1 MSSLVVFFESSSGVS
16 RRRIARVLGLALG
29 GVLWS
34 NSGWALEYD
43 YDAPASCPNREA
55 FLSEVESRLRYP
67 AEQSSVERLRVTVRR
82 QQGFEAS
89 FVLIE
94 PGQPPVSR
102 TLTAEVC
109 DEAVRALAL
118 GAALALDARYREVRG
133 ISEDMTEAPAPSV
146 VPPAVAATDSSAP
159 ALAPSVA
166 PPPAPTAGAAAVAQ
180 QPAAPPA
187 TPPPQAPVVH
197 PPAADP
203 VDVDTQEPVPEASG
217 AAALALA
224 VRLGAFAATGYSPDP
239 SFGPSLGV
247 LAQGERFALGLE
259 AFVSSENR
267 AGNGGQSAEFWV
279 VGGRL
284 YPCLRWPL
292 AGVSARGC
300 GALEF
305 SGVHAQGVKSAD
317 VVQTEAHWVPY
328 WALGVVAGAE
338 APLTQALSLSLDL
351 GIQFPL
357 SERRFFFS
365 NTDEALHEF
374 PAVAAR
380 GLLAICYAF

>member
-1 MSSLVVFFESSSGVS
+1 MSSLVAFLESSAGVPRS
-16 RRRIARVLGLALG
+16 KTAGVLGLVLG

-34 NSGWALEYD
+34 SPGRALEYD

-82 QQGFEAS
+82 EQGFEAS

-133 ISEDMTEAPAPSV
+133 ISEDMAKAPAPSV
-146 VPPAVAATDSSAP
+146 VPPGAP
-159 ALAPSVA
+159 AADSLAPTIV
-166 PPPAPTAGAAAVAQ
+166 PPPAPAPAAAAAAQQPPAPPPSPQPPQAAVAR
-180 QPAAPPA
+180 PAAA
-187 TPPPQAPVVH
+187 T
-197 PPAADP
+197 P
-203 VDVDTQEPVPEASG
+203 VDVYTPEPVPEASG
-217 AAALALA
+217 SAAFTLA

-247 LAQGERFALGLE
+247 LAQSARFAIGLE

-300 GALEF
+300 GVLEF
-305 SGVHAQGVKSAD
+305 SGVHAEGVKSAE

-338 APLTQALSLSLDL
+338 APLTQALSLGLDL
-351 GIQFPL
+351 GVQFPL